1 MRLRKDKIN
10 TALVN
15 GRRIGPMTVRDLY
28 NSFCEQVVWLSSDV
42 EVEVAPFETRFSG
55 PGGMYVAL
63 SPYRDLFMVSV
74 GTSATCEVRV
84 SDEHA
89 WYRALDLALNHF
101 LLCSASL

>member
-10 TALVN
+10 TALGN

-28 NSFCEQVVWLSSDV
+28 NSFCEQVVWFSADI
-42 EVEVAPFETRFSG
+42 EVEAAQFETRFSG
-55 PGGMYVAL
+55 PGGMRVTL
-63 SPYRDLFMVSV
+63 TPYRDIFMVSV

-84 SDEHA
+84 SDEKA

-101 LLCSASL
+101 LLCSVPA